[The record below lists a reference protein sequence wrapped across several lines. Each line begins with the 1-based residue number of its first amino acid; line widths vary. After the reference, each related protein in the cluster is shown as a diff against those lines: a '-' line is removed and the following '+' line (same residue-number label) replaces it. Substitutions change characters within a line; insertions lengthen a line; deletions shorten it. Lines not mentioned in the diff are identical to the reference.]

1 MERARVQILWPR
13 RGRDWFLLLLG
24 TVLVLGILGKLLPES
39 PSEVQVG
46 VVRLK
51 VPAGWEVREVQG
63 GYALL
68 SPLEEGGDRFRENLT
83 LLREP
88 LPQPLSTPQYA
99 QVVAQ
104 RNAQGLEGF
113 VPGKLAPVWL
123 GNAQAVAFSARGSYQ
138 GRPLEFLV
146 YAFVLGQEGYQ
157 ITLTAEPG
165 KLTGLW
171 SAVQGALATVH
182 LPPEGLA
189 PGRTPSMS
197 PESAPSPPAP
207 MPNTWGGYPG
217 GRNAPETP
225 GPESPFPAPVPET
238 PPWEGYPESPYES
251 AGGFWESW
259 QEGEDFNTWMAE
271 EWSQLLSGETP
282 EPTYQDEAG
291 NLYWEGP
298 SGLLHEWGDYSNE

>member
-1 MERARVQILWPR
+1 MEKPRVQILWPR
-13 RGRDWFLLLLG
+13 RGRDWLLLLLG
-24 TVLVLGILGKLLPES
+24 TVLALGILGKLLPES

-68 SPLEEGGDRFRENLT
+68 SPLEGGGDRFRENLT

-113 VPGKLAPVWL
+113 VPGKLAPVRL

-171 SAVQGALATVH
+171 DAVQGALATVQ
-182 LPPEGLA
+182 LPPEALA
-189 PGRTPSMS
+189 PGSTPSMS
-197 PESAPSPPAP
+197 PGSPSPIPAP
-207 MPNTWGGYPG
+207 GSN
-217 GRNAPETP
+217 
-225 GPESPFPAPVPET
+225 
-238 PPWEGYPESPYES
+238 PWEGYPAGPNPPGIPGPETPFSVPAPESSPWGEYPEGPYGS
-251 AGGFWESW
+251 AGDFWESW
-259 QEGEDFNTWMAE
+259 QEGENFNTWMAE